1 MNRFVLTLTAA
12 CLFSVSCAGVTMK
25 TPEGFGLFDKED
37 FYKAVSADGVYLQG
51 KIVKEKGSEA
61 NRDLSTWETELSR
74 SLSARGYTAVAKSPL
89 STADGAARYLEYEV
103 IFNGEIYSY
112 AVLLASKGEQ
122 LYTIEAGG
130 KKARFLAKKE
140 SILAAMKTAQVK

>member
-1 MNRFVLTLTAA
+1 MKRVILTALAA
-12 CLFSVSCAGVTMK
+12 CLFSISCASVTMK
-25 TPEGFGLFDKED
+25 TPDGFGLFDKED

-61 NRDLSTWETELSR
+61 NRDLATWETELSR
-74 SLSARGYTAVAKSPL
+74 SLTARGYTPVSKAELA
-89 STADGAARYLEYEV
+89 TADGPARYCEYEV

-112 AVLLASKGEQ
+112 AVLLASKGDQ

-130 KKARFLAKKE
+130 RKPRFLAKRE
-140 SILAAMKTAQVK
+140 AILAAMKTSQVK